1 MAYKMKKF
9 SGFKSPTKE
18 TQGFSGDQALIASQ
32 KDLAATE
39 MAYKAPGW
47 ARVASSILPGHDPTA
62 GAGKGGGSKSAG
74 GAGGVREGIQ
84 EVRGAYKEGQKLMKD
99 FKGTKQPEMES
110 DPSTH
115 ESADPKVEVPVSG
128 N

>member
-32 KDLAATE
+32 KELAATE

-62 GAGKGGGSKSAG
+62 GAGKGGGAEGSAKGVG
-74 GAGGVREGIQ
+74 GIREGMG
-84 EVRGAYKEGQKLMKD
+84 EVRGAMQEMKEIKD
-99 FKGTKQPEMES
+99 FDWKG
-110 DPSTH
+110 
-115 ESADPKVEVPVSG
+115 SG